1 MTTNTN
7 DLIRRLAA
15 NVTPVRALPRPW
27 ARTAAWLAV
36 SVPYVAVVAIAMSV
50 RNDLSSRL
58 TDPRFVAEGVTA
70 LAIGIVAAVAAFAT
84 VVPGYGRRW
93 SMLALVLLAVWLG
106 NLGWGC
112 VKDWIQFG
120 PGGVLIETDWSCFP
134 AILLAGGVPTAAMAI
149 MMRRGAPLTPIVTMA
164 LGGLA
169 AGGLADVAMRFHH
182 REAGVMVVAWH
193 LAAVFM
199 LTAVSGAAGRRVLQ
213 WRDESESLSGTAAG

>member
-15 NVTPVRALPRPW
+15 NVAPVRALPQPR
-27 ARTAAWLAV
+27 ARAAAWLAV
-36 SVPYVAVVAIAMSV
+36 SVPYVAVVAIALSV

-58 TDPRFVAEGVTA
+58 TDPRFIAEAVTP
-70 LAIGIVAAVAAFAT
+70 LAIGIVATVAAFAS

-93 SMLALVLLAVWLG
+93 SMLTLVLLAVWLG
-106 NLGWGC
+106 NLGIGC

-120 PGGVLIETDWSCFP
+120 SGGLLLKTDWSCFP
-134 AILLAGGVPTAAMAI
+134 AILLAGGAPMIVMAM
-149 MMRRGAPLTPIVTMA
+149 MLRRGAPLTPVVTMA

-169 AGGLADVAMRFHH
+169 SGGLADVAMRVHH

-193 LAAVFM
+193 LAAVIV
-199 LTAVSGAAGRRVLQ
+199 LTAVPSAAARRVLQ
-213 WRDESESLSGTAAG
+213 WRDESESLSGIAAG